1 MGNLVWFVQC
11 TAVWS
16 GLVLKDSQDYLVSEY
31 LGFLGSSDDSYGIYA
46 NIHWRSVRF
55 YRRTDVAKVEIRA
68 VFYLGRIRN

>member
-31 LGFLGSSDDSYGIYA
+31 LEFITIGSSDDS
-46 NIHWRSVRF
+46 
-55 YRRTDVAKVEIRA
+55 
-68 VFYLGRIRN
+68 